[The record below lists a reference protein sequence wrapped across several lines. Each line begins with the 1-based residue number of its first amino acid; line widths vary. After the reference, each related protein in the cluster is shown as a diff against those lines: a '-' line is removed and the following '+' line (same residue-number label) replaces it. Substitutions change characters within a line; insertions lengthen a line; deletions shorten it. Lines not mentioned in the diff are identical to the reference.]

1 MCGFD
6 WIGFAHQEEVL
17 NPWPKQCD
25 GALRVREKLY
35 IKSMV
40 TAQSTH

>member
-6 WIGFAHQEEVL
+6 WIGFAHQDEVL
-17 NPWPKQCD
+17 NPWPKHC
-25 GALRVREKLY
+25 GSAPRVRERLD

-40 TAQSTH
+40 TTQSVH